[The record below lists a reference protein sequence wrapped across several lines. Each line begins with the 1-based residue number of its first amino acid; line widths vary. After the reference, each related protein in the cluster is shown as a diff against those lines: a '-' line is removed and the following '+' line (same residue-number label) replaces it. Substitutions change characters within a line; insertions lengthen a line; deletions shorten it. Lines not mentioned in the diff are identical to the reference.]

1 MVLILKKN
9 MKSKI
14 IYLTEGVSVNPESN
28 DEDKLNEFLSTLE
41 PSQIIHISTI
51 SLINANVQ
59 KVVIIH
65 S

>member
-1 MVLILKKN
+1 

-14 IYLTEGVSVNPESN
+14 IYLTEGVSVNPECN
-28 DEDKLNEFLSTLE
+28 DEDKLNEFLSTLA

-59 KVVIIH
+59 KVIIIH